1 MAVLEK
7 KDDLKVIVFQLKDE
21 EYAIEVDYVTS
32 IEKMQKITRIPGV
45 PSYIK
50 GVMNLRGVII
60 PVVDLRRRFQ
70 IEEVEYKESTRILV
84 LNKDG
89 DEIGFIVDG
98 ANDVIDISSENI
110 EPTPEVVG
118 GVKEEYL
125 RGVVKMGDRLFT
137 LLHLEKIL
145 PKVREG

>member
-1 MAVLEK
+1 MTVAEK
-7 KDDLKVIVFQLKDE
+7 KYLKVIVFQLKDE

-60 PVVDLRRRFQ
+60 PVVDLRSRFQ
-70 IEEVEYKESTRILV
+70 LEEIDYEENTRILV

-98 ANDVIDISSENI
+98 ANDVIDISSTDI

-145 PKVREG
+145 PKVKD

>member
-1 MAVLEK
+1 MTVAEK
-7 KDDLKVIVFQLKDE
+7 KDLKVIVFQLKDE

-60 PVVDLRRRFQ
+60 PVVDLRSRFQ
-70 IEEVEYKESTRILV
+70 LEEIDYEENTRILV
-84 LNKDG
+84 LNKGG

-98 ANDVIDISSENI
+98 ANDVIDISSTDI

-145 PKVREG
+145 PKVKD

>member
-1 MAVLEK
+1 MTVAEK
-7 KDDLKVIVFQLKDE
+7 KDLKVIVFQLKDE

-60 PVVDLRRRFQ
+60 PVVDLRSRFQ
-70 IEEVEYKESTRILV
+70 LEEIDYEENTRILV

-98 ANDVIDISSENI
+98 ANDVIDISSTDI

-145 PKVREG
+145 PKVKD